1 MDQRNKNQSSTEDK
15 VGKKTSQEFLI
26 KDFPNLQFY
35 AGTMDRTTYK
45 GCFLEIKGHFTS
57 KEENHTT
64 MMRKVL
70 NQLKN
75 TLERNLDKELFRE
88 QFIMTTDI
96 SESFVATG
104 SSYTKLEFTLFPKR
118 KTNKQELTLKLNEIC
133 DKVYQQAVVDN
144 RYMDF
149 NKQIKR
155 GKNGK

>member
-1 MDQRNKNQSSTEDK
+1 
-15 VGKKTSQEFLI
+15 
-26 KDFPNLQFY
+26 
-35 AGTMDRTTYK
+35 
-45 GCFLEIKGHFTS
+45 
-57 KEENHTT
+57 

>member
-1 MDQRNKNQSSTEDK
+1 MDQKTRNQNSTEDK
-15 VGKKTSQEFLI
+15 VGKKTTQEFII
-26 KDFPNLQFY
+26 KQFPKISFN

-45 GCFLEIKGHFTS
+45 GCFLEIRGHFTS

-75 TLERNLDKELFRE
+75 TLERNLDKELFRDK
-88 QFIMTTDI
+88 FIMTTDI
-96 SESFVATG
+96 SDSFVATG
-104 SSYTKLEFTLFPKR
+104 SSFSKLEFTLFPKR
-118 KTNKQELTLKLNEIC
+118 KTNKEELTLKLNEMC

-144 RYMDF
+144 RYMEFD
-149 NKQIKR
+149 KTIRR